1 MQILR
6 NAQNDNLVVR
16 FYFDTALWVKY
27 LQITPDRVYYKCN
40 GNTD

>member
-16 FYFDTALWVKY
+16 FYFDTALFHYVIQSVAK
-27 LQITPDRVYYKCN
+27 VGC
-40 GNTD
+40 